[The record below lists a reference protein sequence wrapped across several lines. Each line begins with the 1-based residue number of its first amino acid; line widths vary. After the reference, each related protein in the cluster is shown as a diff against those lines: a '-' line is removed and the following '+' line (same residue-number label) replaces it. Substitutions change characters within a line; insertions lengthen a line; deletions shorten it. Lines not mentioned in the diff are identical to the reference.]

1 MSKFV
6 PGDIVML
13 RRGMEGASF
22 LAIEDGRVL
31 PSYNSRVTLIKDIYF
46 VIGVKEM
53 NSASG
58 LEKHIVYVMCSGD
71 THVGMMWEG
80 ELQGT

>member
-31 PSYNSRVTLIKDIYF
+31 PSYNSRVTLIKDIYL
-46 VIGVKEM
+46 
-53 NSASG
+53 SSG
-58 LEKHIVYVMCSGD
+58 
-71 THVGMMWEG
+71 
-80 ELQGT
+80 